1 MIKRKI
7 RYHVVDAETGEI
19 LSRHQRLNG
28 RNSARV
34 WIKAYRKN
42 TGFKA
47 VIQMV
52 NFAGH

>member
-28 RNSARV
+28 PNSARV
-34 WIKAYRKN
+34 WVKAYRKN
-42 TGFKA
+42 TEFRA
-47 VIQMV
+47 VIRPV
-52 NFAGH
+52 VSA